1 VKWFNR
7 VRGFGFL
14 TRGSEKPDIFVHME
28 ILRRSGFTE
37 LRPAQVVLVRYGRG
51 PHGFMA
57 ADIKQDKD
65 SRQLVSASRLA
76 REAHDAE

>member
-1 VKWFNR
+1 VNWFNR

-14 TRGSEKPDIFVHME
+14 TRGSDFVHME